1 MPLKNIFDQPALT
14 NLRGQTSFL
23 GKRVRIDSLSE
34 GDLEEIERDDDSK
47 EIVD

>member
-1 MPLKNIFDQPALT
+1 MPLKNIFDQAALT
-14 NLRGQTSFL
+14 SLRGQSSLL

-34 GDLEEIERDDDSK
+34 GDLEEIEQDDDSK